1 MARLGSTVAQSYDF
15 LSGLGQGGVDYE
27 LSVADGARSLALG
40 LLSAL

>member
-27 LSVADGARSLALG
+27 LSVADGARSLALS